1 VEADI
6 VVLAMGTWSGQGT
19 AWLGGEIPI
28 QMNRDECV
36 RLEVPQRLPSYQL
49 RTLAG
54 HTILPKVDGSVLL
67 GHAGVSDLQNSFD
80 VNLVTE
86 EGKTDLLEGAI
97 DLLPSLQ
104 EAKLIEHRGDFEAY
118 SVPPKNIQPVIGR
131 LPKWDNAYVAARFGT
146 MGFNMA
152 LGTGQCMADLI
163 INRGLAPLRVK
174 TMMDILSPARL
185 E

>member
-1 VEADI
+1 MRDNPGEMLALFLREYRAEREQLYHELGKQLSLDDLVFAGPEGQPLDPC
-6 VVLAMGTWSGQGT
+6 VLTHAFT
-19 AWLGGEIPI
+19 
-28 QMNRDECV
+28 
-36 RLEVPQRLPSYQL
+36 RLARQV
-49 RTLAG
+49 G
-54 HTILPKVDGSVLL
+54 
-67 GHAGVSDLQNSFD
+67 
-80 VNLVTE
+80 
-86 EGKTDLLEGAI
+86 LEGAI

-163 INRGLAPLRVK
+163 TNRGLAPVRVK